1 MILGTNSP
9 LAPGEQNMGAHNRTM
24 RLSVHK
30 IEATAQVAI
39 VVAAFGYFGL
49 QMACLWLQVH

>member
-1 MILGTNSP
+1 
-9 LAPGEQNMGAHNRTM
+9 
-24 RLSVHK
+24 VHK

-49 QMACLWLQVH
+49 QLACLWLQVH